1 MELGTSQEKFLES
14 QMLDMNKWLNDGAMY
29 WKREVWV
36 GRRGWVTSHVKLE
49 IRINYPKGINAVCWI
64 WVWRKHQQIFNTKVI
79 GLDEI
84 SMEKTYI
91 HIKCNFSSFHSY
103 KSRTC
108 SFQRLKNY
116 REKVIRQRFTLRAPS
131 LFLLMRFFPAFFVFL
146 CNRFSGVKHCPAAV
160 VLQGNNFESFLT

>member
-1 MELGTSQEKFLES
+1 MCRDKTGSPLKAPAQSGVLSPRGGPGTPPRPDGGSQLRPAARRSAGCPATEPLLFIALAH
-14 QMLDMNKWLNDGAMY
+14 WLNA
-29 WKREVWV
+29 K
-36 GRRGWVTSHVKLE
+36 
-49 IRINYPKGINAVCWI
+49 
-64 WVWRKHQQIFNTKVI
+64 F
-79 GLDEI
+79 
-84 SMEKTYI
+84 KTF
-91 HIKCNFSSFHSY
+91 CASFHSY